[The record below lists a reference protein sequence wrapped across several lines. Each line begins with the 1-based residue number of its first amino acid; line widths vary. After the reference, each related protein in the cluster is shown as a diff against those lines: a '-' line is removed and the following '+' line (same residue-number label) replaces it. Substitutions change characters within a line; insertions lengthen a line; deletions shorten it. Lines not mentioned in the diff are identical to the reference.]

1 MPHTRISH
9 GGTSR
14 RILSAFLATVAAF
27 AMLAFVVAPP
37 AQAHVRAITTDC
49 YSWSV
54 SLSVY
59 ETGGANSV
67 EIWVDGTVVTDNP
80 DFGSDFSETGTWDPT
95 EDHTLRVRVI
105 AFDDPDGARGLSFD
119 ETYTSESCETSP
131 TLKLVKTVVG
141 GTAVANDW
149 TLSASAAAPNA
160 TRNFSNAG
168 GSGAFNSVFGGVA
181 YSLAESG
188 PASYAAGA
196 WSCSINEGSAVAG
209 SSITLSNGQSAV
221 CTITNT
227 YTPPSIDIVKD
238 ATPTYYGED
247 GVGTFTIT
255 VHNDGPVPLTDV
267 SVTDDLAIAIDPSS
281 DCARP
286 IKDLAVDEKVTYTC
300 TVGNLNFA
308 GQAPFDNEA
317 TAIGTGPDGT
327 KVTDTDPATVFPQVL
342 NTTVTT
348 AAPTTTTTA
357 APATTAAPTTTSASS
372 ETLPVTGVAGEQLRG
387 FGIAGFALVLAGIV
401 LLGGAALVGQY
412 RRND

>member
-1 MPHTRISH
+1 MPHTRIPH

-14 RILSAFLATVAAF
+14 RILSALLATVAAF

-37 AQAHVRAITTDC
+37 AQAHVRSVTADC
-49 YSWSV
+49 YGWSV
-54 SLSVY
+54 SLAVY
-59 ETGGANSV
+59 DSGGSV
-67 EIWVDGTVVTDNP
+67 EIWVDGAVVTSIP

-95 EDHTLRVRVI
+95 EDHTLRVRVL
-105 AFDDPDGARGLSFD
+105 AFDDLDGARGLSFD

-131 TLKLVKTVVG
+131 TLKLVKAVVG
-141 GTAVANDW
+141 GTAVADDW

-160 TRNFSNAG
+160 ARDFSNSG
-168 GSGAFNSVFGGVA
+168 GSGTFNSVFGGVA

-188 PASYAAGA
+188 PVSYAAGA
-196 WSCSINEGSAVAG
+196 WSCSINEGAAVSG
-209 SSITLSNGQSAV
+209 SGITLSNGQSAV

-227 YTPPSIDIVKD
+227 YTPPSINIAKE
-238 ATPTYYGED
+238 ATPTFYGED

-255 VHNDGPVPLTDV
+255 VKNDGPVPLTDV

-286 IKDLAVDEKVTYTC
+286 IKDLAVGEMVTYSC
-300 TVGNLNFA
+300 TVGNLDFA
-308 GQAPFDNEA
+308 GLAPFDNEA
-317 TAIGTGPDGT
+317 TAIGEGPDGT
-327 KVTDTDPATVFPQVL
+327 EVTDTAAASVFPQVL

-357 APATTAAPTTTSASS
+357 PATTVAPTTTSASS

-387 FGIAGFALVLAGIV
+387 FGIAGLALVLAGIV
-401 LLGGAALVGQY
+401 LLGGATLVGQY
-412 RRND
+412 RRSD

>member
-9 GGTSR
+9 RGTSR
-14 RILSAFLATVAAF
+14 RILSALLAIVAAF

-37 AQAHVRAITTDC
+37 AQAHVRSVTTDC
-49 YSWSV
+49 YGWSV

-59 ETGGANSV
+59 DEGGSV
-67 EIWVDGTVVTDNP
+67 EIWVDGAVVTDIP

-95 EDHTLRVRVI
+95 EDHTLRVRVL
-105 AFDDPDGARGLSFD
+105 AFDDLDGARGLSFD

-131 TLKLVKTVVG
+131 TLKLVKAVVG
-141 GTAVANDW
+141 GTAVADDW

-160 TRNFSNAG
+160 ARNFSNAG
-168 GSGAFNSVFGGVA
+168 GSGTFNSVFGGVA

-188 PASYAAGA
+188 PVSYAAGA
-196 WSCSINEGSAVAG
+196 WSCSVNESAAVPG

-267 SVTDDLAIAIDPSS
+267 SVTDDVADAIDPSS

-286 IKDLAVDEKVTYTC
+286 IKDLAVDEKVTYSC
-300 TVGNLNFA
+300 TVGNLDFA
-308 GQAPFDNEA
+308 GLAPFENSA
-317 TAIGTGPDGT
+317 TAIGKGPDGT
-327 KVTDTDPATVFPQVL
+327 QVTDTDTATVFPQVL

-357 APATTAAPTTTSASS
+357 APATTAAPTTTSATS

-387 FGIAGFALVLAGIV
+387 FGIAGLALVLAGIV
-401 LLGGAALVGQY
+401 LLGGATLIGQY

>member
-37 AQAHVRAITTDC
+37 AQAHVRAITADC

-59 ETGGANSV
+59 ETGGENSV
-67 EIWVDGTVVTDNP
+67 EIWVDGTVVTNNP
-80 DFGSDFSETGTWDPT
+80 DFGSDFQETGTWDPT

-105 AFDDPDGARGLSFD
+105 AFDDPDGSRGLSFD

-131 TLKLVKTVVG
+131 TLKLVKAVVG

-160 TRNFSNAG
+160 ARNFSNPG
-168 GSGAFNSVFGGVA
+168 GSGTFNSVFGGVA

-196 WSCSINEGSAVAG
+196 WSCSINEGAAVAG

-238 ATPTYYGED
+238 ANPTFYGED

-267 SVTDDLAIAIDPSS
+267 SVTDDLAVAIDPSS

-286 IKDLAVDEKVTYTC
+286 IKDLAIDEKVTYTC

-348 AAPTTTTTA
+348 AAPTTTTA

-387 FGIAGFALVLAGIV
+387 FGVAGFALVLAGIV
-401 LLGGAALVGQY
+401 LLCGAALVGQY